1 MRCKTAISDNFWSN
15 IKEKEMIPAEVKNLC
30 YYAQKEI
37 KNNIKQEEY
46 RNQIGRF
53 TCIGSI
59 TDSLSFSLKFK
70 EK

>member
-1 MRCKTAISDNFWSN
+1 
-15 IKEKEMIPAEVKNLC
+15 MIPAEVKNLC

-53 TCIGSI
+53 ICIGSI